1 MLDPEQNISFRDY
14 YLDLPFDLSHVVFV
28 ATANTLDPIPRP
40 LLDRM
45 EVIRLS
51 GYVVEEKTEIAKQYN
66 IPKSLK
72 KHGLKRGDIRYNKTA
87 LNAIAEG
94 YARDAG
100 MRTYEKAVDRIHR
113 KVARKV
119 VESRGEV
126 PIRITAENL
135 EEYLKKPYFREDG
148 LKKAVMPGYGAG
160 AGMDQYGRRWFWSLR
175 PMRLRGRAVLKL
187 TGQMGDVMKESAA
200 IAHTR
205 ARKNYRGGRRGRGR
219 RGSRGRA
226 GRVLPPRAL
235 CTCIFLRAPRPRTG
249 LRPELR

>member
-1 MLDPEQNISFRDY
+1 M
-14 YLDLPFDLSHVVFV
+14 
-28 ATANTLDPIPRP
+28 
-40 LLDRM
+40 
-45 EVIRLS
+45 
-51 GYVVEEKTEIAKQYN
+51 VEEKTEIAKQYI

-148 LKKAVMPGYGAG
+148 LKKAVMPGMALGLAWTSMG
-160 AGMDQYGRRWFWSLR
+160 GD
-175 PMRLRGRAVLKL
+175 VLVIEADAIKGKSGFKL

-205 ARKNYRGGRRGRGR
+205 ARKIIEAAAEAEGGDGGE
-219 RGSRGRA
+219 GEPA
-226 GRVLPPRAL
+226 RVLRLAH
-235 CTCIFLRAPRPRTG
+235 RAPAYS
-249 LRPELR
+249 